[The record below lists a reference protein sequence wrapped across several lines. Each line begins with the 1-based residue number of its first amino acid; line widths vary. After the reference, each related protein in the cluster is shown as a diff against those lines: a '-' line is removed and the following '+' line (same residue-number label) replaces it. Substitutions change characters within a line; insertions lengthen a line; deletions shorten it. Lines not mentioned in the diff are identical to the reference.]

1 MRLLAQNRKKEGG
14 QMMMLMVIIVASTAL
29 AAIAF
34 SSFTVVSELRQVT
47 DARLSGQALF
57 AADTGIECIL
67 FKEFGNE
74 PYYTGSCPI
83 CNGDCSTSEKKL
95 YPGGPAFSFHFVD
108 REVNWPNETV
118 IWKAVG
124 KDASGK
130 VTRSLQI
137 TLRKLTGS

>member
-83 CNGDCSTSEKKL
+83 
-95 YPGGPAFSFHFVD
+95 
-108 REVNWPNETV
+108 
-118 IWKAVG
+118 
-124 KDASGK
+124 
-130 VTRSLQI
+130 
-137 TLRKLTGS
+137 